1 MSAQNSVNVEG
12 SNMVQV
18 RHKGSSPHLQAHNLR
33 DQTPQES
40 SSYSELNSPSYSPLE
55 NDKQS
60 TKLVTATHSDI
71 ADNSLPY
78 VPLSPKF
85 MDYLCW
91 SNDPDDMYL
100 ETYFDKSKPNLSNDY
115 EVVDLKPVVKEIS
128 KDRFILRDPRERF
141 YLWDAWD
148 CELLRVPDKYTKGFV
163 STEEIVDNIIMYKSY
178 IEEEGI
184 AVWRN
189 RKHD

>member
-1 MSAQNSVNVEG
+1 
-12 SNMVQV
+12 
-18 RHKGSSPHLQAHNLR
+18 LQAHDLR

-40 SSYSELNSPSYSPLE
+40 SSDSELTSPSSSPLE

-71 ADNSLPY
+71 ADNSPPY

-91 SNDPDDMYL
+91 SNDPDDLYL
-100 ETYFDKSKPNLSNDY
+100 ETYFDKFKPNLSNDY

-141 YLWDAWD
+141 YLWNAWD
-148 CELLRVPDKYTKGFV
+148 SELLRVPNEYTEGFV

-178 IEEEGI
+178 IEEEAI

-189 RKHD
+189 KKDD